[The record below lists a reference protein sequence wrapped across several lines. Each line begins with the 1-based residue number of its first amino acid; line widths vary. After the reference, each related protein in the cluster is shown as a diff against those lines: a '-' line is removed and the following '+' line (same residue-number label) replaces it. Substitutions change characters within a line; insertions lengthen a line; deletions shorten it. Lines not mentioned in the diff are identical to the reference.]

1 MYFVNSAVSSHN
13 SGAAL
18 VRRFVEV
25 THGGRAACPHPRA
38 APNLAAVA
46 LAALDHRFRDQ
57 TTPHRCDD
65 TEDDVLCFADILEHM

>member
-1 MYFVNSAVSSHN
+1 
-13 SGAAL
+13 

-46 LAALDHRFRDQ
+46 LAAIDDYYRDNIG
-57 TTPHRCDD
+57 PHVCNDQ
-65 TEDDVLCFADILEHM
+65 EEEVLCFADILEYM